1 MNYICLLASRA
12 TAIFDFVAKISF
24 IRIDSLR
31 QATLT
36 IAKYPSYVI
45 SKDTL
50 IIEVLAER
58 TELVAMKLNSYIATL
73 Q

>member
-12 TAIFDFVAKISF
+12 TTIFDFVAKISF

-58 TELVAMKLNSYIATL
+58 TELVAMKLNSYVATL

>member
-12 TAIFDFVAKISF
+12 TTIFDFVAKISF